1 MLDVNAEVRVQTP
14 LLGQQ
19 PLTEVVRNGDDGE
32 RKTDELGIA
41 FRPRRGLGSVEKRAL
56 DTDADP
62 FVARPIKQV
71 PLSRDVLLKRESG
84 RNTFRTRLRSTTQ
97 RRHWI
102 IARADPEKTSR
113 RSRRSFLRRNRNDFS
128 ALRAPLDLSSCHN
141 PLHIYCL
148 TNIQ

>member
-56 DTDADP
+56 DTDANP
-62 FVARPIKQV
+62 FVARPIKQI

-84 RNTFRTRLRSTTQ
+84 R
-97 RRHWI
+97 
-102 IARADPEKTSR
+102 KTS
-113 RSRRSFLRRNRNDFS
+113 
-128 ALRAPLDLSSCHN
+128 
-141 PLHIYCL
+141 
-148 TNIQ
+148 